1 MFVEQILA
9 NLKTNSSSPWIHE
22 VHGAEIK
29 TFSKKRFAALVAG
42 ARISIQAMG
51 VKKGDRVVLLGS
63 NSAHWIA
70 CDLAI
75 ISLGAI
81 TVPLYHRQDPKELAF
96 MAQDCEPSL
105 FIYSDETLKTD
116 VCKTWTTPCK
126 SALLES
132 LFSNDLAAVPT
143 CEKLS
148 ENDVATMIYTSGTS
162 GHPKGVLLTQGN
174 INFMLKRTTDQLFSA
189 KGNSD
194 SDDRVFH
201 FLPLCFA
208 GSRMMLW
215 TQLLRNNPVYLSMD
229 LKNLVQEMS
238 TAAPMFYLNVPAILE
253 RIRTGVEAKI
263 VEKGGLIANL
273 YKKAIADQPPF
284 WANLLLGSIRKKIG
298 QNLKFLICGSAALH
312 PDTQK
317 WFNKLGITVLQVYGL
332 TETTAIIT
340 MDDPKDIQVGLVGK
354 AIQGVEVKISEEGEL
369 LSKGPNIFPGYWNRP
384 EETKNSYTSDGW
396 FRSGDL
402 AEITSSGHIRIT
414 GRLKNVIIPTS
425 GHNIVPEPI
434 EEQIQKHCSKIEHA
448 VLVGHGKPFL
458 SVIVTGAAS
467 EPEIQNAIDQVNQDV
482 PHYRKIK
489 THVHYPHGF
498 TVENGLLTA
507 NQKIKRRAVE
517 TTLHSEI
524 EKVYSGASV

>member
-1 MFVEQILA
+1 MFVEQILS
-9 NLKTNSSSPWIHE
+9 NLKTNSSAPWIHE
-22 VHGAEIK
+22 VHGTELK

-42 ARISIQAMG
+42 ARISIQSMG
-51 VKKGDRVVLLGS
+51 VKKGDRVVLLGG
-63 NSAHWIA
+63 NSAEWIA

-81 TVPLYHRQDPKELAF
+81 TVPLYNRQDPKELAF

-105 FIYSDETLKTD
+105 FIYSDETLKAD
-116 VCKTWTTPCK
+116 LCKNWTTPCQ
-126 SALLES
+126 SIMLNT

-143 CEKLS
+143 VEKL
-148 ENDVATMIYTSGTS
+148 EDADAATMIYTSGTS
-162 GHPKGVLLTQGN
+162 GHPKGVILNHGN
-174 INFMLKRTTDQLFSA
+174 IDFMLKRTTDQLFEA

-194 SDDRVFH
+194 NQDRVFH

-215 TQLLRNNPVYLSMD
+215 TQLHRNNAVYLSMD
-229 LKNLVQEMS
+229 LKNLVQEMT

-253 RIRTGVEAKI
+253 RIRTGVEGKI
-263 VEKGGLIANL
+263 KEKGGITLWL
-273 YKKAIADQPPF
+273 YRKSISNNPPF
-284 WANLLLGSIRKKIG
+284 WSNLLLSSIRKKIG
-298 QNLKFLICGSAALH
+298 ANLRFLICGSAALH
-312 PDTQK
+312 PETQK
-317 WFNKLGITVLQVYGL
+317 WFDQLGITVLQVYGL

-354 AIQGVEVKISEEGEL
+354 PIPGVEVKISDEGEL
-369 LSKGPNIFPGYWNRP
+369 LSKGANVFPGYWNRP
-384 EETKNSYTSDGW
+384 EETQKSFTSDGW
-396 FRSGDL
+396 FRTGDL
-402 AEITSSGHIRIT
+402 AEITPSGHIRIT
-414 GRLKNVIIPTS
+414 GRLKNLIIPTS

-434 EEQIQKHCSKIEHA
+434 EEQLQKYCTKIGHA

-467 EPEIQNAIDQVNQDV
+467 EPEIQQAIEKINHDV

-489 THVHYPHGF
+489 THLHYKEGF
-498 TVENGLLTA
+498 TVENGLLTV

-517 TTLHSEI
+517 TLLQPEI
-524 EKVYSGASV
+524 EKVYSGANV